1 MTMSN
6 LELLNKILEYTIWL
20 PIKDYENYEV
30 SICGSVR
37 NITTK
42 KFLKPYICKSGYYYV
57 ALSKNG
63 IKKKFKIHRLI
74 AIHFIPNIF
83 NKEFVDHIDNFKL
96 NNTISN
102 LRWCTCQQNQFN
114 KKVYKHSTTGIKGV
128 VWIESIKKW
137 RAKIGYNKRTI
148 YLGSFTNIDDAI
160 KARKEMAAELFGEF
174 LNEIEK

>member
-1 MTMSN
+1 MN
-6 LELLNKILEYTIWL
+6 RIELLNQLLEYTIWM
-20 PIKDYENYEV
+20 PIKGYENYEI

-37 NITTK
+37 NIKTK
-42 KFLKPYICKSGYYYV
+42 KLLKPGISSNGYYIVDLY
-57 ALSKNG
+57 KMQ
-63 IKKKFKIHRLI
+63 KHKKFKVHRLV
-74 AIHFIPNIF
+74 AIHFIPNIR
-83 NKEFVDHIDNFKL
+83 NDDFVDHINGEKL
-96 NNTISN
+96 DNTISN

-114 KKVYKHSTTGIKGV
+114 KKVYKQSTTGIKGV

-174 LNEIEK
+174 INSCEK